1 MNKIEPGF
9 AAAAV
14 RLQDALNAAGAATVH
29 AVVIA
34 GSGMSS
40 LWTSRRPLLELE
52 YAELPEF
59 PRHAVP
65 GQDPRLEVHL
75 FNGQTVILFR
85 GRLHVYQ
92 GFNSWHCAAPVRL
105 AAALGARFAVG
116 LCAAG
121 ALNPAFGAG
130 DFMVIRDHVNMMG
143 DNIGSHFTDGPHYLA
158 LNHVYDGVGS
168 ELAVAALKEAGL
180 QPREGILVAVRGPM
194 YETPAEVRALQ
205 KLGADAVSMSIIPEA
220 TAATA
225 LGMKFAGLALLTNRA
240 AGLDPAPPSHDEV
253 ESMGRQLAGKLSLPL
268 EKMLTRWLAG

>member
-34 GSGMSS
+34 GSGMGS
-40 LWTSRRPLLELE
+40 LWNGRRPLLELD
-52 YAELPEF
+52 YSELPDF

-65 GQDPRLEVHL
+65 GQEPRLEVHL
-75 FNGQTVILFR
+75 FSGQTVILFR

-92 GFNSWHCAAPVRL
+92 GFDPWHCAAPVRL

-121 ALNPAFGAG
+121 ALNPAYKAG
-130 DFMVIRDHVNMMG
+130 EFLVIRDHLNQMG
-143 DNIGSHFTDGPHYLA
+143 DNIGSHFHDGPHYLA
-158 LNHVYDGVGS
+158 LNRVYDGVGS
-168 ELAVAALKEAGL
+168 ELAVAALREAGL
-180 QPREGILVAVRGPM
+180 QPHEGILVAVRGPL
-194 YETPAEVRALQ
+194 YETPAEVRVLQ
-205 KLGADAVSMSIIPEA
+205 QLGADAVSMSIIPEA

-225 LGMKFAGLALLTNRA
+225 LGMKFAALALLTNRA

-253 ESMGRQLAGKLSLPL
+253 ESMGRQLAEKLSQPL
-268 EKMLTRWLAG
+268 EKMLTRWLGG